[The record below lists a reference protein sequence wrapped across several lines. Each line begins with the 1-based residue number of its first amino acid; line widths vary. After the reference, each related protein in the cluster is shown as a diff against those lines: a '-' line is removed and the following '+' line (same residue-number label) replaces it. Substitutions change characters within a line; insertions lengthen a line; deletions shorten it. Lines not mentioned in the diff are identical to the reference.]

1 MIYQAVKLL
10 AQQLNNNLKIEAGDD
25 SIPDDFV
32 QLRNVA
38 HLTADEI
45 SRLNNVLI
53 TLVIASEDIPVKHFP
68 DNTRNIGRGASRY
81 LSLYVLISSCV
92 YHSYDQS
99 LLNLSH
105 IINFF
110 DNNGTF
116 TWPVKPGT
124 ETVTGGFRLTV
135 ENYSPSFEETSNLW
149 TTMGGRQFPHMVY
162 RVRMAELPKQN
173 PVERRGIIKQ
183 FEARERV
190 S

>member
-10 AQQLNNNLKIEAGDD
+10 AQQLNNNLKTAAGNG
-25 SIPDDFV
+25 SVPDDFV

-38 HLTADEI
+38 HLTGEEI
-45 SRLNNVLI
+45 NRLNNVLI

-68 DNTRNIGRGASRY
+68 DNTRNIGQAASRY

-110 DNNGTF
+110 DGNNVF
-116 TWPVKPGT
+116 TWPAKTGAETGT
-124 ETVTGGFRLTV
+124 DGFRLTV

-173 PVERRGIIKQ
+173 QIERRGIIKQ
-183 FEARERV
+183 FEARERM

>member
-10 AQQLNNNLKIEAGDD
+10 AQQLNNNLKTEAGDAGL
-25 SIPDDFV
+25 PDDFV

-38 HLTADEI
+38 HLTGEEI
-45 SRLNNVLI
+45 NRLNNVLI
-53 TLVIASEDIPVKHFP
+53 TLVIASEDNPVKHFP
-68 DNTRNIGRGASRY
+68 DNTRNIGRVASRH

-110 DNNGTF
+110 DSNNVF
-116 TWPVKPGT
+116 TWPAKPGT
-124 ETVTGGFRLTV
+124 ETGTDGFRLTV
-135 ENYSPSFEETSNLW
+135 ENYSPGFDETSNLW

-162 RVRMAELPKQN
+162 RVRMAELPRQN
-173 PVERRGIIKQ
+173 PMERRGIIKQ
-183 FEARERV
+183 FEARERM